1 MPTPRL
7 IHPIPVF
14 IRQIQRSLT
23 AQDDDAHEPVGQA
36 RRKQKPIKLMGQ
48 IKTFD
53 PTDAPDAS
61 SGGVTEH
68 SSGYILF
75 RTHDLKHLRITLQRG
90 DRIVQIGEGK
100 FADEVDYYITQKP
113 RRGHYPEHRGA
124 TLQKFFFS
132 DRKPSRQR
140 GDL

>member
-23 AQDDDAHEPVGQA
+23 VQDDDAREPVGQA

-48 IKTFD
+48 IRRFD
-53 PTDAPDAS
+53 PTDNPMAT

-68 SSGYILF
+68 TTGYVLF
-75 RTHDLKHLRITLQRG
+75 RTLDLKSRRLVLQRG
-90 DRIVQIGEGK
+90 DRIVQIGEGRL
-100 FADEVDYYITQKP
+100 AEETDLYIVQKP
-113 RRGHYPEHRGA
+113 LRGHYPEHQGA
-124 TLQKFFFS
+124 TIQKFFFS

>member
-14 IRQIQRSLT
+14 VRQIQRSLT
-23 AQDDDAHEPVGQA
+23 VQDEDAREPVGQA
-36 RRKQKPIKLMGQ
+36 RRKQKPVKLYGQ

-53 PTDAPDAS
+53 PTDAPES
-61 SGGVTEH
+61 TEGGVTEH
-68 SSGYILF
+68 TRGYVLF
-75 RTHDLKHLRITLQRG
+75 RTLDLKAKRLTLQRG

-100 FADEVDYYITQKP
+100 LAESVDYYITQKP

-124 TLQKFFFS
+124 TLQKFFYT